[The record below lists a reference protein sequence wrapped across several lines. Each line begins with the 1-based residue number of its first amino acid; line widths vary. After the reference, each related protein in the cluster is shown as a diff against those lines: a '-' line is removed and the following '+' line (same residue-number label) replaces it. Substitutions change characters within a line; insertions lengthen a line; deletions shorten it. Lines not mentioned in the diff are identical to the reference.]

1 MNSERRCDE
10 LALAALAA
18 LRALRDHPL
27 YTAPYNPGAM
37 PALAELRRTL
47 QEMTTTT
54 TTTTTTTCAAA
65 ASSAAA
71 PSPPCATAPVHR
83 LQQPLLP
90 RLPLDVLLQA
100 CAWLGCRDL
109 ARLEAC
115 DRWCQAT
122 AVAGAVRQL
131 QTTAP
136 QQQPCQQHQ
145 HQHPHQHQHQR
156 QRPPPPPLPL
166 LERVLRP
173 RVALVRETWAGVA
186 RFVAM
191 RRRAAGGARG
201 ARGRLAALSE
211 WRLDSDDDEADGGGA
226 LAGGG
231 GGRALGFALVAAAA
245 AAAVASESDDEDGE
259 RAAVG
264 WLCATRA
271 RRAGGGGGGA
281 LAAPGPPVL
290 GRALRA
296 LSAGPLRVVSLSAG
310 YGHVAAITADG
321 GVYTFGDGEIGQ
333 LGHGSE
339 DNALLPRR
347 VGGALGGVR
356 AVAVAAGSE
365 HTAVV
370 GEGGE
375 VFTFG
380 DGEYAPL
387 GHGDE
392 ENALAPRLVAGLA
405 GRVVVGVAAGWRHTA
420 VVTEAGELWT
430 FGRGWQGRLGHGDIE
445 NRLVPTRV
453 AAFGP
458 GAGEERAA
466 SVSAG
471 AGHTLV
477 ATELGR
483 LWTFGGGGEGQLGHG
498 DHEDQLLPKAVV
510 RFDGLHVVGDDDDD
524 GRRRGEEEEED
535 QRHQRARPREM
546 EEEEVRV
553 VAVDADARHSVV
565 LDAAGRVFTFGFGE
579 GRRLGHADEGSR
591 VCPTLVGALRASE
604 TVVVAVAA
612 GAGFTAALSSSGRI
626 WTSTGGLSELST

>member
-1 MNSERRCDE
+1 
-10 LALAALAA
+10 
-18 LRALRDHPL
+18 
-27 YTAPYNPGAM
+27 
-37 PALAELRRTL
+37 
-47 QEMTTTT
+47 
-54 TTTTTTTCAAA
+54 
-65 ASSAAA
+65 
-71 PSPPCATAPVHR
+71 
-83 LQQPLLP
+83 
-90 RLPLDVLLQA
+90 
-100 CAWLGCRDL
+100 
-109 ARLEAC
+109 
-115 DRWCQAT
+115 
-122 AVAGAVRQL
+122 
-131 QTTAP
+131 
-136 QQQPCQQHQ
+136 
-145 HQHPHQHQHQR
+145 
-156 QRPPPPPLPL
+156 
-166 LERVLRP
+166 
-173 RVALVRETWAGVA
+173 
-186 RFVAM
+186 
-191 RRRAAGGARG
+191 
-201 ARGRLAALSE
+201 
-211 WRLDSDDDEADGGGA
+211 
-226 LAGGG
+226 
-231 GGRALGFALVAAAA
+231 
-245 AAAVASESDDEDGE
+245 
-259 RAAVG
+259 
-264 WLCATRA
+264 
-271 RRAGGGGGGA
+271 
-281 LAAPGPPVL
+281 VL
-290 GRALRA
+290 GRALRSLA
-296 LSAGPLRVVSLSAG
+296 PLRVVSLSAG

-347 VGGALGGVR
+347 VGGALSGVR

-405 GRVVVGVAAGWRHTA
+405 GRVVVDVAAGWRHTA
-420 VVTEAGELWT
+420 VVTDEGELWT

-466 SVSAG
+466 AVSAG

-477 ATELGR
+477 ATDSGG

-510 RFDGLHVVGDDDDD
+510 RFDGLAGDDDDDD
-524 GRRRGEEEEED
+524 GRRRGEE
-535 QRHQRARPREM
+535 

-604 TVVVAVAA
+604 AVVVAVAA

-626 WTSTGGLSELST
+626 WTSTGGLSGLST